1 MSNIGNIFGNEG
13 WIQSSID
20 RSRGKTRP
28 GSRRR
33 RAASRDAERRRET
46 LLNDSLFKKYGN
58 PADLY
63 PKQKPRGLAAIR
75 QQSILSS
82 KKNNGKSRPTDGTY

>member
-28 GSRRR
+28 GERRR
-33 RAASRDAERRRET
+33 RGAKSEAQKREY
-46 LLNDSLFKKYGN
+46 LLANEPMMKKYGN
-58 PADLY
+58 AEPTKL
-63 PKQKPRGLAAIR
+63 QGLFSKLLK
-75 QQSILSS
+75 QSIL
-82 KKNNGKSRPTDGTY
+82 KKKKPETPTNPDARPTMGG